1 MSAPAA
7 ASSGLLIE
15 GAAVYD
21 HDGDTDRPAT
31 ADILIQGNRI
41 AAVAPGLAAAA
52 RADATHPWRA
62 AVASAARIDGSRRLA
77 LPGFQNAH
85 YHSHD
90 TLLKGA
96 FEAIP
101 LELWGLYALPPSYP
115 RRSREELVARTLI
128 GAVECLF
135 SGITTVQDMD
145 RIHPYDEA
153 DMAAVLEAYDSIGIR
168 CVFAPHFTE
177 VNLLDATP
185 FWRETIPEAEQWR
198 IPGPAGP
205 LFPPGEDIVARLL
218 AAIAPHRNRYKRITF
233 GLGPSAPERLA
244 RGTLEKL
251 GEASRDHALPVYI
264 HVNESRAMAVHGL
277 QHLAAHG
284 GSQVRYLA
292 DCGLLGPRTSLAHS
306 VWLTEAEIALIA
318 ETGTSV
324 ALNPVGNLKTRSG
337 VAPFRDLLGAG
348 VNIGLGCDNCS
359 CSDAQNMFQ
368 AMKMFC
374 GLAAIGDPMPGR
386 PHAADALRAAC
397 TGAALP
403 AGLAG
408 DLGHLRPGMLADL
421 VLLDLDDPSYLP
433 LNSAARQV
441 VYTEAGRG
449 VRSVIVD
456 GRVLVQDGQP
466 TGFDLAALARTVHAL
481 SKDLRRDAAE
491 VAARLD
497 PIRDHLLEAVQRSWE
512 VPMPIDRFLGHPAT
526 RLRDRLPP
534 G

>member
-1 MSAPAA
+1 MTDTAT
-7 ASSGLLIE
+7 LLIE

-21 HDGDTDRPAT
+21 HDGDTDRPPT
-31 ADILIQGNRI
+31 ADILIEGNRI
-41 AAVAPGLAAAA
+41 RAVGFGLARAA
-52 RADATHPWRA
+52 RADETHPLRG
-62 AVASAARIDGSRRLA
+62 AVLAARRMEGAGRLA
-77 LPGFQNAH
+77 LPGFMNAH

-96 FEAIP
+96 FEALP

-128 GAVECLF
+128 GAVECLL

-145 RIHPYDEA
+145 RIHPYDEG
-153 DMAAVLEAYDSIGIR
+153 DMAAVLEAYDSVGIR

-185 FWRETIPEAEQWR
+185 FWRETIPASEQWR

-205 LFPPGEDIVARLL
+205 LFPPGEDIVARLV
-218 AAIAPHRNRYKRITF
+218 AAIAPHRGRYPRITF
-233 GLGPSAPERLA
+233 GLGPSAPERLERA
-244 RGTLEKL
+244 TLERL
-251 GEASRDHALPVYI
+251 GAASREHALPVYV

-284 GSQVRYLA
+284 GSQVRYLQ

-306 VWLTEAEIALIA
+306 VWLTPEEIALIA

-337 VAPFRDLLGAG
+337 VAPFRALLEAG

-374 GLAAIGDPMPGR
+374 ALAAVTDPMPGR

-397 TGAALP
+397 TGAAAP

-408 DLGHLRPGMLADL
+408 EVGHLRPGMLADL
-421 VLLDLDDPSYLP
+421 VLIDLDDPSYLP
-433 LNSAARQV
+433 LNSVARQL
-441 VYTEAGRG
+441 VYTEGGRG
-449 VRSVIVD
+449 VRTVVVD
-456 GRVLVQDGQP
+456 GRVVVEDGRP
-466 TGFDLAALARTVHAL
+466 TGFDMGALARTVHDVA
-481 SKDLRRDAAE
+481 KDLRRDAAE

-497 PIRDHLLEAVQRSWE
+497 PIRENLLEAVRRSWE
-512 VPMPIDRFLGHPAT
+512 VPMPIQRFIGDAG

-534 G
+534 A